1 MNDRMTPD
9 EFTDLFRHTAPR
21 LRTYAVRHVGVTYA
35 DDLVSETYAVAWRRR
50 ERIGDPPLAW
60 LFVVARNLAAN
71 HYRSQQRSR
80 DLWVAM
86 VGDLWRSSSAG
97 SPEAQVLDR
106 ETALTA
112 LRGCS
117 ATDREA
123 LLLTAWD
130 GLSADEAGL
139 VLHCSARAF
148 TVRLHR
154 ARARFDRLY
163 RAAESGGSLTDV
175 GEIAARVAVPRL
187 DTHSPVEELS

>member
-1 MNDRMTPD
+1 
-9 EFTDLFRHTAPR
+9 
-21 LRTYAVRHVGVTYA
+21 
-35 DDLVSETYAVAWRRR
+35 
-50 ERIGDPPLAW
+50 
-60 LFVVARNLAAN
+60 
-71 HYRSQQRSR
+71 
-80 DLWVAM
+80 M
-86 VGDLWRSSSAG
+86 VGEQWRTSATG

-106 ETALTA
+106 ETALVA

-163 RAAESGGSLTDV
+163 RAAESDVVPPEATDTPR
-175 GEIAARVAVPRL
+175 ATTPRL
-187 DTHSPVEELS
+187 DACSPAEELS